1 MQIPEFWAEARV
13 EGKVEGNVRVV
24 RRFGWSDESQV
35 AAQQH
40 AQERA
45 ESAMAE
51 RQAGHDVP
59 NREPKLIYGGGIGL
73 PIREE
78 VIARNDHDVVTRNS
92 YGARCLNEPDVLF
105 ADIDLEFSLPR
116 ALNVT
121 WAAVVL
127 LPMLAGILVG
137 VGLGVSGSM
146 GLGVGV
152 VAIGIVTGS
161 LLGVPMRRLQDS
173 GWNRRRHVD
182 ATLEQIRAWVADI
195 PQTRMAVYETP
206 AGLRL
211 LMLHRT
217 FDPTVEATQR
227 LFRELNVDPTYAQ
240 MCALQACFRARI
252 SAKPW
257 RIGISQHIYH
267 SRGKWPIDPERRPE
281 RDRWVQAYEAK
292 AADYAACRYLEDI
305 GAGRT
310 DSRCTAVQRM
320 HDEMCKAHSGLP
332 IA

>member
-24 RRFGWSDESQV
+24 RRFGWSDESQ
-35 AAQQH
+35 AAAEQH
-40 AQERA
+40 AHERA

-51 RQAGHDVP
+51 RQAGHDIP

-78 VIARNDHDVVTRNS
+78 VIARSGSDVVTRNS
-92 YGARCLNEPDVLF
+92 YGARCLNEPDVMF
-105 ADIDLEFSLPR
+105 ADIDLEFALPR
-116 ALNVT
+116 SLNLT
-121 WAAVVL
+121 WAAMVL
-127 LPMLAGILVG
+127 LPMLAGIIAGIALC
-137 VGLGVSGSM
+137 VSGATAW
-146 GLGVGV
+146 GFGTI
-152 VAIGIVTGS
+152 AIGFVTGCVLS
-161 LLGVPMRRLQDS
+161 APMHKLQS
-173 GWNRRRHVD
+173 SRWNRSRHVD
-182 ATLEQIRAWVADI
+182 DALGHIRAWVVDN
-195 PQTRMAVYETP
+195 PQTRAAVYETP

-257 RIGISQHIYH
+257 RIGIKHHIYH
-267 SRGKWPIDPERRPE
+267 SRGKWPIDPDRRPE
-281 RDRWVQAYEAK
+281 RDRWVQSYEAQ

-305 GAGRT
+305 GSGRT
-310 DSRCTAVQRM
+310 DSRCETVQRM
-320 HDEMCKAHSGLP
+320 HDEMCKARSELP